1 MVAPA
6 PVGTESYPMAYSSD
20 SRANYL
26 EGGLSL
32 GTAYT
37 DNVLG
42 GISDHPVSDVSYSI
56 WPTLTFDM
64 TRSRLHSLL
73 SYSPGFTFYQ
83 HTSARNQA
91 DQNLSVNLQYRLSPH
106 VTLTVVDSFHRS
118 SNVLNQPEPL
128 SSTPVSGTTDS
139 LVQSVIPPIADQL
152 NNSGKVEATYQF
164 AANGMV
170 GISGSALDLHYPNP
184 SEVPGLYDSS
194 SRGGAAFY
202 SHRLSGKHYIGL
214 TYQYQLLRAFPTGF
228 RAETTTHSALAFYT
242 AYLRPTLSL
251 SLFAGPQYADT
262 QTSLVPSS
270 QMWSPGAGASLG
282 WQGPRSVFAVSYSKT
297 IASGGGLIGAV
308 HQDSATIAVRR
319 QLTRMW
325 SAGAEGNYLV
335 SKVLNPIDSFS
346 TGGHTISG
354 SASIRRQLGDHLN
367 CEIGY
372 ARLHQTYDNI
382 PLISKAP
389 DTNREWVSISYQF
402 ARPLGR

>member
-1 MVAPA
+1 
-6 PVGTESYPMAYSSD
+6 
-20 SRANYL
+20 
-26 EGGLSL
+26 
-32 GTAYT
+32 
-37 DNVLG
+37 
-42 GISDHPVSDVSYSI
+42 
-56 WPTLTFDM
+56 
-64 TRSRLHSLL
+64 
-73 SYSPGFTFYQ
+73 
-83 HTSARNQA
+83 
-91 DQNLSVNLQYRLSPH
+91 
-106 VTLTVVDSFHRS
+106 
-118 SNVLNQPEPL
+118 
-128 SSTPVSGTTDS
+128 
-139 LVQSVIPPIADQL
+139 
-152 NNSGKVEATYQF
+152 
-164 AANGMV
+164 MV

-184 SEVPGLYDSS
+184 SEVPGLYDSN

-270 QMWSPGAGASLG
+270 RIWSPGAGASLG
-282 WQGPRSVFAVSYSKT
+282 WQGPRSVLAVSYSKT

-308 HQDSATIAVRR
+308 HEDSATISIRR

-372 ARLHQTYDNI
+372 ARLHQTYDNL